1 MTTPSPVKSDIESA
15 RMKTVLVT
23 GANKGIGYEVARQ
36 LAKKGFQVFIGARNR
51 DAGRKAA
58 DEIAK
63 KGGKANL
70 LEIDVADNTSVTDAA
85 REFAEAADHLDVLVN
100 NAGIIVDG
108 DNAILEISDELL
120 RKTLETNTLGALRVT
135 RAFVLLLRKSKAP
148 RVINVSSGG
157 GQLTGGADGWSPAYC
172 ISKTALNRVTS
183 QLAAALPKFAVNS
196 VCPGWVRTDMGGQ
209 GATRSVE
216 DGADTIVWLAADAPQ
231 KLTGK
236 FLRDRKEIPW

>member
-1 MTTPSPVKSDIESA
+1 MA
-15 RMKTVLVT
+15 RMKTALIT

-36 LAKKGFQVFIGARNR
+36 LSEKGLRVFIGARNR
-51 DAGRKAA
+51 SAGREAV

-63 KGGKANL
+63 KGGKAVF
-70 LEIDVADNTSVTDAA
+70 LEMDVADNASVTAAA
-85 REFAEAADHLDVLVN
+85 REFAKTADHLDVLVN

-120 RKTLETNTLGALRVT
+120 RKTLETNALGALRVT
-135 RAFVLLLRKSKAP
+135 RAFVPLLRKSKAP

-157 GQLTGGADGWSPAYC
+157 GQLTGGAETWSPAYC
-172 ISKTALNRVTS
+172 ISKTALNGVTS
-183 QLAAALPKFAVNS
+183 QLATALPKFAVNS

-216 DGADTIVWLAADAPQ
+216 EGADTIVWLASDAPQ